1 MSPASYNHSDAGVSH
16 GGPPSPRGR
25 VVMGDDVI
33 QQILVALA
41 RIEERIKAQT
51 EQSEHRHNNMK
62 LAVEGFVPRRELDER
77 FRSMEE
83 RLERSEL
90 RQDRADGHISKAAW
104 AIVTA
109 WLSGIGVVVSLLMKK
124 M

>member
-1 MSPASYNHSDAGVSH
+1 MSPASQPLAAGVLPDD
-16 GGPPSPRGR
+16 PPSPRGR

-62 LAVEGFVPRRELDER
+62 LVVEGFVPRRELEER
-77 FRSMEE
+77 FKSMED
-83 RLERSEL
+83 RIDRSES
-90 RQDRADGHISKAAW
+90 RQDRADGQINKAAW

-109 WLSGIGVVVSLLMKK
+109 WLSMIGVVVSMILKK